1 MLSLASDL
9 ALWRA
14 RNEMNLGFFHLD
26 PVRFSASACGHI
38 AIPSAHYV
46 SGRLVV
52 AAAPRFVGFGQ
63 CGRCCRYTPFTP
75 REHPPTHW

>member
-26 PVRFSASACGHI
+26 PVRFCGSARGSI
-38 AIPSAHYV
+38 ASPSAHYV
-46 SGRLVV
+46 SSQSVV
-52 AAAPRFVGFGQ
+52 AARPDLWGLGSVAGAAAG
-63 CGRCCRYTPFTP
+63 TPFTP